1 MRRHAYPYARYI
13 VKGRKI
19 DELGTELKDFIG
31 DFGFPIIKYDTE
43 NEDKG
48 TLIIAVNKDVLS
60 FIKQKKPPGRIE
72 MILSG
77 FPIDMPSFREMDMDS
92 QRVGIELYLW
102 PADEGILLEV
112 FVLPYMGRF
121 NRKEIYGL
129 TESEEEEITDWY
141 LCEHIWEDIIPKLE
155 AAFDLD
161 TIHKRA

>member
-1 MRRHAYPYARYI
+1 
-13 VKGRKI
+13 VEGGKI
-19 DELGTELKDFIG
+19 RVLGPKLKRFIG

-43 NEDKG
+43 NEGKG
-48 TLIIAVNKDVLS
+48 ILIIAVNKDVMS

-102 PADEGILLEV
+102 PSENGILLEV

-129 TESEEEEITDWY
+129 TQSEEEEITDWY
-141 LCEHIWEDIIPKLE
+141 LCEHIWEEIIPKLE
-155 AAFDLD
+155 AKFDLGM
-161 TIHKRA
+161 IHKRS